1 MAEQSIICG
10 NNIELLKQ
18 YPDNYFDSIV
28 TDAPYG
34 LGKEPDAAELMKDWI
49 DKGYHEIKGTGFMGK
64 EWDSFVPQPLFWK
77 EAFRVLKHGGHVLSF
92 FGTRTYDWGV
102 MAMRFAGFEVRDTIT
117 WNYGSGFPKSHN
129 LSKALDKMAG
139 AERKVVGTNGT
150 RPIQTGGKI
159 NSEAS
164 ANGSFEREDN
174 YITAPS
180 TDAAKQ
186 WDGWGTALKP
196 ASEPIVLARKPLEK
210 GLSIAENVLKY
221 GTGGINIDGCRIPTE
236 NINELQKNW
245 DRKKGEQKEA
255 IYKGNWRAIELN
267 NYAPQGRFPANVIF
281 SHHTDCEC
289 VGVKK
294 VKSFNFNRNFDDFD
308 GKEISNNIYGK
319 GYKRE
324 IPKIPFDENGMET
337 MEDWNC
343 VDGCPIKELDKQSG
357 VSKSSAS
364 IRNNKNRNDK
374 NIYGNGK
381 GIPQMPLLSNHS
393 DKGGASRFFYC
404 AKASKSERNKGLE
417 EFEEG
422 QTVGGG
428 GGIGNYIDDVN
439 STSGKY
445 GSEKAPNKNIHP
457 TVKPVSLMRYLVRLI
472 TPPDGIVLD
481 PFNGSGTTGIAA
493 KLEGLNYVGLELDA
507 EYCKISEARIN
518 SYNEAKEQE
527 ESVKTDSQLNL
538 F

>member
-1 MAEQSIICG
+1 M
-10 NNIELLKQ
+10 
-18 YPDNYFDSIV
+18 
-28 TDAPYG
+28 
-34 LGKEPDAAELMKDWI
+34 
-49 DKGYHEIKGTGFMGK
+49 
-64 EWDSFVPQPLFWK
+64 
-77 EAFRVLKHGGHVLSF
+77 
-92 FGTRTYDWGV
+92 
-102 MAMRFAGFEVRDTIT
+102 
-117 WNYGSGFPKSHN
+117 
-129 LSKALDKMAG
+129 
-139 AERKVVGTNGT
+139 
-150 RPIQTGGKI
+150 
-159 NSEAS
+159 
-164 ANGSFEREDN
+164 
-174 YITAPS
+174 
-180 TDAAKQ
+180 
-186 WDGWGTALKP
+186 
-196 ASEPIVLARKPLEK
+196 
-210 GLSIAENVLKY
+210 
-221 GTGGINIDGCRIPTE
+221 
-236 NINELQKNW
+236 
-245 DRKKGEQKEA
+245 
-255 IYKGNWRAIELN
+255 
-267 NYAPQGRFPANVIF
+267 
-281 SHHTDCEC
+281 
-289 VGVKK
+289 
-294 VKSFNFNRNFDDFD
+294 
-308 GKEISNNIYGK
+308 
-319 GYKRE
+319 
-324 IPKIPFDENGMET
+324 
-337 MEDWNC
+337 
-343 VDGCPIKELDKQSG
+343 DKQSG